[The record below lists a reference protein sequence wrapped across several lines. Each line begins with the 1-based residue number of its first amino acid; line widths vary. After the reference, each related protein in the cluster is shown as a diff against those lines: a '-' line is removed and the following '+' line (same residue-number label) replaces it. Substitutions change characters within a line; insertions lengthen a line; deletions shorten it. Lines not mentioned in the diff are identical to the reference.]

1 MTAGVKCMLWIV
13 DDTRGVGDRIAFAFR
28 LISWISAGGEGEED
42 VEELVIDWIRYR
54 RIGSLVV
61 LARLVRTGRTALL
74 LIFDQSRVKRPP

>member
-1 MTAGVKCMLWIV
+1 MVWIV
-13 DDTRGVGDRIAFAFR
+13 DDRRGVGDRIAFAFR
-28 LISWISAGGEGEED
+28 LISWINAGEEEEEED

-61 LARLVRTGRTALL
+61 FARLVRTGRTALL